1 VAGIRAVGTPVAG
14 IRAVGTPAAG
24 IRAVGTRAVGTLA
37 AGTPVVREGRA
48 AEPPEPPAR
57 ATGAQAQARARVPA
71 PRTEVRLTVR
81 EAKARPMAR
90 VLSVHARSRSPILSG
105 SAYGRAVTG
114 AAGHEVPRP
123 RLRTLFEE
131 GALTLMQLSPHA
143 FPLVQTRQQDSVT
156 VVELLSPPAMT
167 ASSRGR
173 SGFRWFLMGVLF
185 GPFGLLVAAMPRVV
199 EKEKARRP
207 IQRKGLRYYPGI
219 EKKCPFCGEMIK
231 NEAIKCKH
239 FLRCLKRQ
247 RTWRRGE
254 SCPRATRDA
263 GARLSDSEHRS

>member
-1 VAGIRAVGTPVAG
+1 VAGAAAGVRIRAKGAVTGQAVHRAAGRAVAVAALVAGTLAVGIPVAEIRAVGT
-14 IRAVGTPAAG
+14 
-24 IRAVGTRAVGTLA
+24 L

-219 EKKCPFCGEMIK
+219 E
-231 NEAIKCKH
+231 
-239 FLRCLKRQ
+239 RCLKRQ